1 MRERGM
7 LVKKGTLGGDGD
19 LEFWEDGGVE
29 SRRARRAR
37 DEALKGEESEGKEGK
52 GAE

>member
-29 SRRARRAR
+29 SRKERK
-37 DEALKGEESEGKEGK
+37 LKESMAKEEKRQEGGK
-52 GAE
+52 GPE